1 MTRADRPRPSV
12 CTILRVAV
20 LLGEDD
26 GHGPV
31 GLDELIGPAVWF
43 RPAERFPPGARA
55 LGLGEPGLAEPLAP
69 GLVEVAALLASA
81 PGVPVV
87 PELGSLGEVSL
98 VVGDGEVVVGPG
110 LVDVGPGEVLVLVGT
125 ELSELPGDGLI
136 VGDAELLT
144 W

>member
-1 MTRADRPRPSV
+1 MTRAARPRPSV

-20 LLGEDD
+20 LLGEADEAD

-55 LGLGEPGLAEPLAP
+55 LGLGGPGLCW
-69 GLVEVAALLASA
+69 
-81 PGVPVV
+81 
-87 PELGSLGEVSL
+87 LGEVSI

-125 ELSELPGDGLI
+125 ELSELPGDGLM